1 MKREYIKT
9 LAFGMALTCAVP
21 AMAQNKVVQGT
32 VLDDL
37 GEPVIGATV
46 KVAGT
51 KTAVITD
58 MDGNYKLSV
67 PKGGKVTVS
76 YIGFKDATTNGGTI
90 KLVADDKT
98 LQEVVVVGYGTQKK
112 AHLTGSVANIPTDD
126 IQDLAN
132 GGLASSLGGLVN
144 GLSVSGGE
152 SRPGENARIMIRD
165 TNSLGEVGSTAQ
177 QPLFVIDGYIY
188 PNDVKVGNVTQN
200 LGAEAF
206 NNLDASEV
214 ESISVLKD
222 ASAAVYGARAANGV
236 ILVTTKKGKLGSPRI
251 SYSGSFGLA
260 DEVSRPKMLNAYQY
274 GRLYNAVTAAD
285 PTNTSLNKTTS
296 LFQADELEAMKSLN
310 YDLLD
315 KYWDTAF
322 QQKHSVNVS
331 GATDKVNYFAGISYY
346 KQDGNLGK
354 LDYDRWNYRAGVDVK
369 VSKWLGAN
377 LTVSGDYGTKNRP
390 LVKVGGSGSEKD
402 YNLLLTRPT
411 YMPESVNGY
420 DILAYG
426 PSNTQKDQS
435 QGYNFSTLQNNGDYQ
450 KNMNSNLNIS
460 GSLNYDF
467 GWSNLLKGLK
477 LRFTYSKSIN
487 TDKSNQYG
495 SMFTLYKMDKRY
507 GSGNHL
513 YTPTSGDEADFD
525 YLDAS
530 NFTANKTNNGDML
543 YRNMVRTDNYQMNF
557 TVQYQRDF
565 GQHHLGGLFSIEK
578 SEAESEYL
586 EGQRNSPYEFTTGQY
601 NSATGDRTTVFTRS
615 ESGTLSYIGR
625 INYAYA
631 NKYLFEALVR
641 SDASTK
647 FAPKNYWGT
656 FPAFSAGWVISEEN
670 WFRNKVKGIDFLKLR
685 ASWGMTGRDNTTAW
699 QWKRLYAQDANRGTV
714 FGEGTGNP
722 SGNRITINKNIS
734 AVNADVHWDKDYK
747 TNVGIDAQFLNNR
760 LAVTFDYYYEKNR
773 KMLMNLSQSKPTTI
787 GTQSAATNVGEMD
800 SWGGELSVTW
810 KDKIGKD
817 FKYSIGVNTGWSDN
831 KVLNMDWVTD
841 YIYRQITPGHRTDVG
856 LWGMQCIG
864 MFRTF
869 QDIEE
874 YFEKYNITSYMGMTK
889 DQVRPGMLM
898 YKDVRGAY
906 DEATGTY
913 AGPDGVV
920 DEKNDLIKMGDRSSN
935 IYGFTMNLK
944 ADWKGISLSAQLG
957 ASWGGYTTLPGAALK
972 PTGSL
977 EYCNMPSFWN
987 PDNMYSYQNVY
998 DDAGNLL
1005 VKENREA
1012 YYPNLK
1018 YTSVNAVA
1026 STFWR
1031 VSNARV
1037 ALNRMTLAYTLP
1049 KSWLG
1054 NIGINGCR
1062 INITGQNLINFYN
1075 PYPDNFMNPMAGSY
1089 GSYPN
1094 LRKWTVGVNLSF

>member
-1 MKREYIKT
+1 MKRKYIKT
-9 LAFGMALTCAVP
+9 LVFGMALTCAVP

-76 YIGFKDATTNGGTI
+76 YIGFRDATTNGGTI

-112 AHLTGSVANIPTDD
+112 AHLTGSVANIPTDE

-188 PNDVKVGNVTQN
+188 PNDVKVGNTYQN

-236 ILVTTKKGKLGSPRI
+236 ILVTTKKGKMGAPRI
-251 SYSGSFGLA
+251 SYSGSFGFT

-274 GRLYNAVTAAD
+274 GRLYNAVTVAD
-285 PTNTSLNKTTS
+285 PTNTSLNATTA

-315 KYWDTAF
+315 KYWETGMT
-322 QQKHSVNVS
+322 QKHSVNVS
-331 GATDKVNYFAGISYY
+331 GATDKVNYFAGISYFD
-346 KQDGNLGK
+346 QDGNLGK
-354 LDYDRWNYRAGVDVK
+354 LNYNRWNYRAGVDVK

-377 LTVSGDYGTKNRP
+377 LTVSGDYATKKKP
-390 LVKVGGSGSEKD
+390 LVKVGGSGDEKD

-420 DILAYG
+420 DIFAYG
-426 PSNTQKDQS
+426 PSNTQKNQN
-435 QGYNFSTLQNNGDYQ
+435 QQYNFATLQNNGDYR
-450 KNMNSNLNIS
+450 KNMNSNLNVS
-460 GSLNYDF
+460 GSLDYDF
-467 GWSNLLKGLK
+467 GWSKILKGLK

-487 TDKSNQYG
+487 TDKGNEYG
-495 SMFTLYKMDKRY
+495 SHFTLYQMLTRLVVVITFILLPAVNCRFRL
-507 GSGNHL
+507 SGRVKL
-513 YTPTSGDEADFD
+513 QWRD
-525 YLDAS
+525 
-530 NFTANKTNNGDML
+530 TNNGNYL
-543 YRNMVRTDNYQMNF
+543 ARTMVRTDNYQMNF
-557 TVQYQRDF
+557 NAQYQRDF

-586 EGQRNSPYEFTTGQY
+586 QGQRLNPYPFTTGQY
-601 NSATGDRTTVFTRS
+601 NSATGEMTTQFTRS

-625 INYAYA
+625 VNYAYA

-656 FPAFSAGWVISEEN
+656 FPAFSAGWVISEES
-670 WFRNKVKGIDFLKLR
+670 WFRNKVKGVDFLKLR
-685 ASWGMTGRDNTTAW
+685 ASWGMTGRDNTAAW
-699 QWKRLYAQDANRGTV
+699 QWMQVYAQDANRGTV
-714 FGEGTGNP
+714 FGTGVGND
-722 SGNRITINKNIS
+722 SSNRITINKNNS
-734 AVNADVHWDKDYK
+734 AVNSDVHWDKDYK

-773 KMLMNLSQSKPTTI
+773 EMLMNIKQTVPSTV
-787 GTQSAATNVGEMD
+787 GTQSAASNIGEMD

-817 FKYSIGVNTGWSDN
+817 FKYRIGINTGWSDN

-841 YIYRQITPGHRTDVG
+841 YLYRQITPGHRTDVG

-864 MFRTF
+864 MFRSF

-874 YFEKYNITSYMGMTK
+874 YFTKYNISTYMGLTK

-906 DEATGTY
+906 DPETGTY
-913 AGPDGVV
+913 AGPDGIV
-920 DEKNDLIKMGDRSSN
+920 DVDNDQVELGHRSSN
-935 IYGFTMNLK
+935 LYGLTMNLG
-944 ADWKGISLSAQLG
+944 ADWKGLSLTAQIG

-972 PTGSL
+972 PTGNL

-987 PDNMYSYQNVY
+987 PDNMFAYQDVY
-998 DDAGNLL
+998 DGSGNLV
-1005 VKENREA
+1005 VKENRDA

-1018 YTSVNAVA
+1018 YTEVNAVA
-1026 STFWR
+1026 SSFWR
-1031 VSNARV
+1031 VSTARV
-1037 ALNRMTLAYTLP
+1037 ALNRLTLAYSLP

-1054 NIGINGCR
+1054 NIGINSCR

-1075 PYPDNFMNPMAGSY
+1075 PYPDSFMNPMAGSY

-1094 LRKWTVGVNLSF
+1094 LRKWTVGINLSF

>member
-1 MKREYIKT
+1 MNHNYIKT
-9 LAFGMALTCAVP
+9 FAFSLALTCAMP
-21 AMAQNKVVQGT
+21 TMAQNKVVQGT

-46 KVAGT
+46 RVAGT
-51 KTAVITD
+51 KTAAVTD
-58 MDGNYKLSV
+58 MDGNYKLNV
-67 PKGGKVTVS
+67 PKGGKVIVS
-76 YIGFKDATTNGGTI
+76 YIGFKEASTNGGTI
-90 KLVADDKT
+90 KLEADDKT

-132 GGLASSLGGLVN
+132 GGLASTLGGLVN
-144 GLSVSGGE
+144 GLSVSGGDG
-152 SRPGENARIMIRD
+152 RPGENARIMIRD
-165 TNSLGEVGSTAQ
+165 TNSLGDVGSTAQ

-188 PNDVKVGNVTQN
+188 PNDVKVGNTTQN

-236 ILVTTKKGKLGSPRI
+236 ILVTTKKGKMGAPRI
-251 SYSGSFGLA
+251 SYSGNFGFT
-260 DEVSRPKMLNAYQY
+260 DEVARPKMLNAYQY

-285 PTNTSLNKTTS
+285 PTNTSLNHTTA
-296 LFQADELEAMKSLN
+296 LFQADELEAMKGLN

-315 KYWDTAF
+315 KYWETGF
-322 QQKHSVNVS
+322 TQKHSVNVS

-346 KQDGNLGK
+346 DQDGNLGK
-354 LDYDRWNYRAGVDVK
+354 LNYNRWNYRAGVDVK

-377 LTVSGDYGTKNRP
+377 LTVSGDYGTKEKP
-390 LVKVGGSGSEKD
+390 LVKVGGSGDEKD

-411 YMPESVNGY
+411 YMPESVGGH

-426 PSNTQKDQS
+426 PSNTQKNQN
-435 QGYNFSTLQNNGDYQ
+435 QQYNFATLQNNGDYR
-450 KNMNSNLNIS
+450 KNMTSNLNIGAS
-460 GSLNYDF
+460 IDYDF
-467 GWSNLLKGLK
+467 GWSKILKGLK
-477 LRFTYSKSIN
+477 LRFSYSKSIN
-487 TDKSNQYG
+487 TDKGNEYG
-495 SMFTLYKMDKRY
+495 SSFTLYQMLTRY

-513 YTPTSGDEADFD
+513 YTPTSGDTADFD
-525 YLDAS
+525 YLAES
-530 NFTANKTNNGDML
+530 NFNGIGYNNGNYLARTMT
-543 YRNMVRTDNYQMNF
+543 RTDNYQINF
-557 TVQYQRDF
+557 TAQYQRDF
-565 GQHHLGGLFSIEK
+565 GQHHLSGLFSIEK

-586 EGQRNSPYEFTTGQY
+586 QGQRLNPYEFTTGQY
-601 NSATGDRTTVFTRS
+601 NSATGEMTTAFTRS

-656 FPAFSAGWVISEEN
+656 FPAVSAGWVISEEN
-670 WFRNKVKGIDFLKLR
+670 WFRKNVKWVDFLKLR

-699 QWKRLYAQDANRGTV
+699 QWMQVYAQDANRGTV
-714 FGEGTGNP
+714 FGTGATND
-722 SGNRITINKNIS
+722 SSNRITINKNNS
-734 AVNADVHWDKDYK
+734 AVNTDVHWDKDYK

-760 LAVTFDYYYEKNR
+760 LAVTLEYYYEKNR
-773 KMLMNLSQSKPTTI
+773 EMLMNIAQTVPSTV
-787 GTQSAATNVGEMD
+787 GTQSAATNLGEMD
-800 SWGGELSVTW
+800 SWGTELSVTW

-817 FKYSIGVNTGWSDN
+817 FKYSIGINTGWSDN
-831 KVLNMDWVTD
+831 KVIEMDWAKD
-841 YIYRQITPGHRTDVG
+841 YLYRQIRPGHRTDVG

-864 MFRTF
+864 MFRSF

-874 YFEKYNITSYMGMTK
+874 YFDKYNITTYMGLTK

-913 AGPDGVV
+913 AGPDGIV
-920 DEKNDLIKMGDRSSN
+920 DADNDQVELGHRSSN
-935 IYGFTMNLK
+935 IYGFSMNLK
-944 ADWKGISLSAQLG
+944 ADWKGLSVSAQLG
-957 ASWGGYTTLPGAALK
+957 ASWGGYAIIPGAALK
-972 PTGSL
+972 PTGNL

-987 PDNMYSYQNVY
+987 PDNMFAYQDVY
-998 DDAGNLL
+998 DGSGNLV
-1005 VKENREA
+1005 VKENRDA
-1012 YYPNLK
+1012 QYPNLK
-1018 YTSVNAVA
+1018 YTDVNAVA
-1026 STFWR
+1026 SSFWR
-1031 VSNARV
+1031 VSTARV
-1037 ALNRMTLAYTLP
+1037 ALNRLTIAYSLP
-1049 KSWLG
+1049 KKWFTT
-1054 NIGINGCR
+1054 IGINSCR
-1062 INITGQNLINFYN
+1062 INVTGQNLINFYN
-1075 PYPDNFMNPMAGSY
+1075 PYPDHFMNPMAGSY

-1094 LRKWTVGVNLSF
+1094 LRKWTVGINLSF

>member
-1 MKREYIKT
+1 MKRKYIKT

-132 GGLASSLGGLVN
+132 GGLAASLGGLVN
-144 GLSVSGGE
+144 GLSVSGGD
-152 SRPGENARIMIRD
+152 SRPGESARIMIRD

-236 ILVTTKKGKLGSPRI
+236 ILVTTKKGKMGSPRI

-435 QGYNFSTLQNNGDYQ
+435 QGYNFATSQNNGDYQ

-467 GWSNLLKGLK
+467 GWSNILKGLK

-513 YTPTSGDEADFD
+513 YTPTSGDEADFN

-530 NFTANKTNNGDML
+530 NFTPNKTNNGDML

-714 FGEGTGNP
+714 FGEGTGIA

-773 KMLMNLSQSKPTTI
+773 EMLMNLSQSKPTTI

-841 YIYRQITPGHRTDVG
+841 YLYRQITPGHRTDVG

-864 MFRTF
+864 MFRSF

-957 ASWGGYTTLPGAALK
+957 ASWGGYTTIPGAALK
-972 PTGSL
+972 PTGNL

-987 PDNMYSYQNVY
+987 PDNMYSYQNIY

-1075 PYPDNFMNPMAGSY
+1075 PYPDNFMNPMSGSY

>member
-1 MKREYIKT
+1 MKRKYIKT

-132 GGLASSLGGLVN
+132 GGLAASLGGLVN
-144 GLSVSGGE
+144 GLSVSGGD
-152 SRPGENARIMIRD
+152 SRPGESARIMIRD

-236 ILVTTKKGKLGSPRI
+236 ILVTTKKGKMGSPRI

-435 QGYNFSTLQNNGDYQ
+435 QGYNFATSQNNGDYQ

-467 GWSNLLKGLK
+467 GWSNILKGLK

-513 YTPTSGDEADFD
+513 YTPTSGDEADFN

-530 NFTANKTNNGDML
+530 NFTANQTNNGDML

-714 FGEGTGNP
+714 FGEGTGIA

-773 KMLMNLSQSKPTTI
+773 EMLMNLSQSKPTTI

-841 YIYRQITPGHRTDVG
+841 YLYRQITPGHRTDVG

-864 MFRTF
+864 MFRSF

-957 ASWGGYTTLPGAALK
+957 ASWGGYTTIPGAALK
-972 PTGSL
+972 PTGNL

-1075 PYPDNFMNPMAGSY
+1075 PYPDNFMNPMSGSY

>member
-1 MKREYIKT
+1 MKRKYIKT

-90 KLVADDKT
+90 KLIADDKT

-144 GLSVSGGE
+144 GLSVSGGD

-435 QGYNFSTLQNNGDYQ
+435 QGYNFATLQNNGDYQ

-460 GSLNYDF
+460 GSVNYDF
-467 GWSNLLKGLK
+467 GWSNILKGLK

-513 YTPTSGDEADFD
+513 YTPTSGDEADFN

-530 NFTANKTNNGDML
+530 NFTANQTNNGDML

-714 FGEGTGNP
+714 FGEGTGIA

-773 KMLMNLSQSKPTTI
+773 EMLMNLSQSKPTTI

-841 YIYRQITPGHRTDVG
+841 YLYRQITPGHRTDVG

-972 PTGSL
+972 PTGNL

-1018 YTSVNAVA
+1018 YTDVNAVA

-1054 NIGINGCR
+1054 SIGINGCR

-1075 PYPDNFMNPMAGSY
+1075 PYPDKFMNPMAGSY

>member
-37 GEPVIGATV
+37 GEPVIGATI

-58 MDGNYKLSV
+58 MDGNYKLFV

-90 KLVADDKT
+90 KLIADDKT

-144 GLSVSGGE
+144 GLSVSGGD

-435 QGYNFSTLQNNGDYQ
+435 QGYNFATSQNNGDYQ

-460 GSLNYDF
+460 GSVNYDF
-467 GWSNLLKGLK
+467 GWSNILKGLK

-513 YTPTSGDEADFD
+513 YTPTSGDEADFN

-530 NFTANKTNNGDML
+530 NFTPNKTNNGDML

-714 FGEGTGNP
+714 FGEGTGIA

-773 KMLMNLSQSKPTTI
+773 EMLMNLSQSKPTTI

-841 YIYRQITPGHRTDVG
+841 YLYRQITPGHRTDVG

-864 MFRTF
+864 MFRSF

-957 ASWGGYTTLPGAALK
+957 ASWGGYTTIPGAALK
-972 PTGSL
+972 PTGNL

-1075 PYPDNFMNPMAGSY
+1075 PYPNNFMNPMSGSY

>member
-1 MKREYIKT
+1 MKRKYIKT

-132 GGLASSLGGLVN
+132 GGLAASLGGLVN
-144 GLSVSGGE
+144 GLSVSGGD
-152 SRPGENARIMIRD
+152 SRPGESARIMIRD

-236 ILVTTKKGKLGSPRI
+236 ILVTTKKGKMGAPRI

-420 DILAYG
+420 DILAFG

-435 QGYNFSTLQNNGDYQ
+435 QGYNFATSQNNGDYQ

-460 GSLNYDF
+460 GSVNYDF
-467 GWSNLLKGLK
+467 GWSNILKGLK

-714 FGEGTGNP
+714 FGEGTGIP

-841 YIYRQITPGHRTDVG
+841 YLYRQITPGHRTDVG

-957 ASWGGYTTLPGAALK
+957 ASWGGYTTIPGAALK
-972 PTGSL
+972 PTGNL

-998 DDAGNLL
+998 DEAGNLL

-1075 PYPDNFMNPMAGSY
+1075 PYPDNFMNPMSGSY

>member
-1 MKREYIKT
+1 MKRKYIKT

-37 GEPVIGATV
+37 GEPVIG
-46 KVAGT
+46 
-51 KTAVITD
+51 
-58 MDGNYKLSV
+58 
-67 PKGGKVTVS
+67 
-76 YIGFKDATTNGGTI
+76 FRDATTNGGTI

-132 GGLASSLGGLVN
+132 GGLAASLGGLVN
-144 GLSVSGGE
+144 GLSVSGGD
-152 SRPGENARIMIRD
+152 SRPGESARIMIRD

-236 ILVTTKKGKLGSPRI
+236 ILVTTKKGKMGAPRI

-420 DILAYG
+420 DILAFG

-435 QGYNFSTLQNNGDYQ
+435 QGYNFATSQNNGDYQ

-460 GSLNYDF
+460 GSVNYDF
-467 GWSNLLKGLK
+467 GWSNILKGLK

-714 FGEGTGNP
+714 FGEGTGIP

-841 YIYRQITPGHRTDVG
+841 YLYRQITPGHRTDVG

-957 ASWGGYTTLPGAALK
+957 ASWGGYTTIPGAALK
-972 PTGSL
+972 PTGNL

-998 DDAGNLL
+998 DEAGNLL

-1075 PYPDNFMNPMAGSY
+1075 PYPDKFMNPMAGSY